1 MKINEVTYKW
11 NGALSKRRSTTRI
24 ILHHAAAS
32 KCTAQQIHSW
42 HLANGWVGIGY
53 HFFVRKDGSVYRGRP
68 ENSVGAHAGN
78 NNYDSI
84 GICFEGNFMTETMP
98 EAQKRAGQE
107 LVQYLKDKYGIST
120 VQKHS
125 DVNATGC
132 PGTHFPFKEISEGTA
147 EKKPAESAAE
157 GFTAVFPQIAKGDK
171 GDKVR
176 VLQELLRGKGYD
188 LGTYGADG
196 DFGGATRSA
205 VVALTSSG
213 LWALVAK
220 RADKNDAE
228 RRMLVGLAHDRIVHL
243 GMVYVTRGYI
253 TQDEYENLNDYLYVP
268 YEKMGGN
275 GSAKRV
281 MEEVRKLPIK
291 RESVKA

>member
-11 NGALSKRRSTTRI
+11 HGALTKRRSTTRI

-68 ENSVGAHAGN
+68 ETVVGAHAGN

-84 GICFEGNFMTETMP
+84 GICFEGNFMTETMGG
-98 EAQKRAGQE
+98 AQRKAGQE
-107 LVQYLKDKYGIST
+107 LVQYLKDKYGISK
-120 VQKHS
+120 VQRHS

-132 PGTHFPFKEISEGTA
+132 PGTHFPFKEISEGA
-147 EKKPAESAAE
+147 VEEKPTESAAG
-157 GFTAVFPQIAKGDK
+157 GFTTVFPQLSRGDK

-205 VVALTSSG
+205 VVAFQ
-213 LWALVAK
+213 V
-220 RADKNDAE
+220 RN
-228 RRMLVGLAHDRIVHL
+228 HL
-243 GMVYVTRGYI
+243 GADGIVGKNTW
-253 TQDEYENLNDYLYVP
+253 
-268 YEKMGGN
+268 
-275 GSAKRV
+275 
-281 MEEVRKLPIK
+281 RKLLG
-291 RESVKA
+291 E

>member
-11 NGALSKRRSTTRI
+11 NGTLSKRRSTSRI

-53 HFFVRKDGSVYRGRP
+53 HFLVRKDGSVYRGRL
-68 ENSVGAHAGN
+68 EDTVGAHAGN

-98 EAQKRAGQE
+98 DVQKRAGQE
-107 LVQYLKDKYGIST
+107 LVQYLKDKYSISK

-132 PGTHFPFKEISEGTA
+132 PGTHFPFKEVSEGVA
-147 EKKPAESAAE
+147 EDKPAESIAD
-157 GFTAVFPQIAKGDK
+157 GFTAVFPQLSKGSK

-176 VLQELLRGKGYD
+176 VLQELLLGRGYD

-196 DFGGATRSA
+196 DFGAATHRR
-205 VVALTSSG
+205 VVSFQAANRLT
-213 LWALVAK
+213 
-220 RADKNDAE
+220 ADGI
-228 RRMLVGLAHDRIVHL
+228 VG
-243 GMVYVTRGYI
+243 
-253 TQDEYENLNDYLYVP
+253 
-268 YEKMGGN
+268 EKTW
-275 GSAKRV
+275 
-281 MEEVRKLPIK
+281 RKLL
-291 RESVKA
+291 RE

>member
-1 MKINEVTYKW
+1 MKINEVAYKW

-53 HFFVRKDGSVYRGRP
+53 HFFVRKDGSIYRGRP
-68 ENSVGAHAGN
+68 EDTVGAHARN

-98 EAQKRAGQE
+98 IIQKWAGQE
-107 LVQYLKDKYGIST
+107 LVQYLKDKYGIT
-120 VQKHS
+120 KVQKHS

-132 PGTHFPFKEISEGTA
+132 PGTHFPFKEVSEGVA
-147 EKKPAESAAE
+147 ADKPAESAAG
-157 GFTAVFPQIAKGDK
+157 GFTAVFPQLSKGSK

-176 VLQELLRGKGYD
+176 VLQELLLGRGYD

-196 DFGGATRSA
+196 DFGAATWTA
-205 VVALTSSG
+205 VAQFQAANGLT
-213 LWALVAK
+213 
-220 RADKNDAE
+220 ADGIVGKN
-228 RRMLVGLAHDRIVHL
+228 
-243 GMVYVTRGYI
+243 TW
-253 TQDEYENLNDYLYVP
+253 
-268 YEKMGGN
+268 
-275 GSAKRV
+275 
-281 MEEVRKLPIK
+281 RKLL
-291 RESVKA
+291 RE